1 MNTQRPKPKA
11 ARAARTAASLALLT
25 LGSIP
30 FFPSTV
36 VRAADPYDKG
46 LEARVEALERELNA
60 MGNDSKGKN

>member
-1 MNTQRPKPKA
+1 MTRLSANSPGTLLVTICLLGA
-11 ARAARTAASLALLT
+11 A
-25 LGSIP
+25 